1 MRGTILWSY
10 HTDGR
15 AAAGLAITHDRN
27 VLASAGPALY
37 CVRDGKLRWKFSGDN
52 DAKALPA
59 IHDQSGNIY
68 FGKGSDFYAL
78 SSGGKELWRVR
89 LLRTRYSSAGDGPL
103 RPYLRL
109 HCSAFVLPLGVVKI
123 EVGDPLPRV

>member
-52 DAKALPA
+52 DAKAFPA
-59 IHDQSGNIY
+59 IHDQAGNIY

-78 SSGGKELWRVR
+78 SSAGKELWRVR
-89 LLRTRYSSAGDGPL
+89 LYEPVTAAPAMDRSGHIYVSTAA
-103 RPYLRL
+103 RL
-109 HCSAFVLPLGVVKI
+109 YCLS
-123 EVGDPLPRV
+123 E